1 MKKKLEKSDL
11 RIGILGGTFDPPHI
25 GHLHISKVAL
35 KKFKL
40 HKLMWIVAK
49 SNPFKKKPFLSIQMR
64 VNLSKN
70 ITKNNKK
77 ISIKYF
83 KNKINLESTFNLL
96 SFLKNKNKNK
106 RLFFMI
112 GADNMIE
119 LHKWKNWKKIPDL
132 AKIVVF
138 ARPNYSKNIKNS
150 VASKKLKKND
160 WTYINSKK
168 MNISSTLIRKF

>member
-1 MKKKLEKSDL
+1 
-11 RIGILGGTFDPPHI
+11 
-25 GHLHISKVAL
+25 
-35 KKFKL
+35 
-40 HKLMWIVAK
+40 
-49 SNPFKKKPFLSIQMR
+49 
-64 VNLSKN
+64 
-70 ITKNNKK
+70 
-77 ISIKYF
+77 
-83 KNKINLESTFNLL
+83 
-96 SFLKNKNKNK
+96 
-106 RLFFMI
+106 MI

-160 WTYINSKK
+160 WIYINSKK